1 MREKELSTSV
11 LFIRHGK
18 TDFPLDRIYCDD
30 REDPALNDEGEAQAL
45 STAKLLK
52 NVAIDALYCS
62 PSLRTL
68 RTAEIITAARNLEL
82 NSCDELR
89 ERKFG
94 TWEGLYFHEIAER
107 YPEEQMQWKKD
118 NAGFKPD
125 NGESIY
131 DLWSRMAP
139 VIDELVDQN
148 RGKTV
153 VVVAHVGPI
162 RIAVAQ
168 AIGLPA
174 SNFRCLNIDY
184 ASVTRIDYGRSQ
196 NNMVFLNRVA

>member
-1 MREKELSTSV
+1 MREKEPSTSV

-68 RTAEIITAARNLEL
+68 RTAEIITAARDLEL
-82 NSCDELR
+82 NHCDALR
-89 ERKFG
+89 ERRFG
-94 TWEGLYFHEIAER
+94 IWEGLYFHEIAER
-107 YPEEQMQWKKD
+107 YPDEQAQWKKD
-118 NAGFKPD
+118 NAGFRPE

-131 DLWSRMAP
+131 DLWDRMAP
-139 VIDELVDQN
+139 VFDEIVVQN
-148 RGKTV
+148 KGRTV
-153 VVVAHVGPI
+153 AVVAHVGPI

-174 SNFRCLNIDY
+174 SNFRCLNVDY

-196 NNMVFLNRVA
+196 NNMVFLNRIV

>member
-30 REDPALNDEGEAQAL
+30 KEDPALNGEGEAQAL

-52 NVAIDALYCS
+52 EVAIDALYCS
-62 PSLRTL
+62 PSLRTS
-68 RTAEIITAARNLEL
+68 RTAEIITAKRDLKL
-82 NSCDELR
+82 NYCDALR

-94 TWEGLYFHEIAER
+94 IWEGLYFHEIAER
-107 YPEEQMQWKKD
+107 YPEEQVQWKKD
-118 NAGFKPD
+118 NAGFRPK

-131 DLWSRMAP
+131 DLWDRMAP
-139 VIDELVDQN
+139 ALDKIIVQHK
-148 RGKTV
+148 GGTV
-153 VVVAHVGPI
+153 AVVAHVGPI

-168 AIGLPA
+168 AIGLPV
-174 SNFRCLNIDY
+174 SNFRCLNVDY
-184 ASVTRIDYGRSQ
+184 ASVTQIDYGQSQ
-196 NNMVFLNRVA
+196 NNMIFLNRVV

>member
-18 TDFPLDRIYCDD
+18 TNFPLDRIYCDD
-30 REDPALNDEGEAQAL
+30 REDPVLNDEGEAQAL

-52 NVAIDALYCS
+52 NIAIDALYCS

-68 RTAEIITAARNLEL
+68 RTAKIITAARDLEL
-82 NSCDELR
+82 NICDELR

-94 TWEGLYFHEIAER
+94 IWEGLYFHEIAER
-107 YPEEQMQWKKD
+107 YPEEQAQWKKN
-118 NAGFKPD
+118 NAGFRPE

-131 DLWSRMAP
+131 DLWNRMAP

-153 VVVAHVGPI
+153 AVVAHVGPI

-168 AIGLPA
+168 AIGLPT
-174 SNFRCLNIDY
+174 SNFRCLNVDY

-196 NNMVFLNRVA
+196 NNIIFLNRIE